1 MVGDN
6 IMITAAEM
14 RKKQLEQSEFNN
26 IDQEQV
32 TELMELIDTHLN
44 DIIGNNL
51 NLNSVRLDRDVLQ
64 NFKTNVILF
73 VKDRLIKEY
82 GYKVSFVISRDINRS
97 VLNMT
102 IEW

>member
-6 IMITAAEM
+6 INNCSRNE
-14 RKKQLEQSEFNN
+14 KKQLEQSEFNN

-102 IEW
+102 IAW